1 MSPFVKLCQYV
12 GNEWAEFQYFTH
24 RMTVTKRL
32 KKSLPIEVVGRI
44 TRKTDDDEGLRS
56 TCPAVVGVIGRN
68 PFYKRKSLPDELEVS
83 VFWGQN
89 WPRQNYLFAR
99 SEIGMTMAI
108 LSTVMIWRELK
119 QQWVDTGVSFGHLEL
134 GAKCSGEV
142 RTLDSLF
149 LKMSNSQFD
158 YVWHQKR
165 IPVIMRR
172 TGKGQEDPCLLGF
185 CSTET
190 NREWLRN
197 KRRTA
202 PVWNSKQKILGTAE
216 SLVQRFRKP
225 VLRSDTARS
234 ISFNHIVSRRSAL
247 PRV

>member
-1 MSPFVKLCQYV
+1 
-12 GNEWAEFQYFTH
+12 
-24 RMTVTKRL
+24 
-32 KKSLPIEVVGRI
+32 
-44 TRKTDDDEGLRS
+44 
-56 TCPAVVGVIGRN
+56 
-68 PFYKRKSLPDELEVS
+68 
-83 VFWGQN
+83 
-89 WPRQNYLFAR
+89 
-99 SEIGMTMAI
+99 MTMAI

-134 GAKCSGEV
+134 GTKCSGEV

-172 TGKGQEDPCLLGF
+172 TGKGQHLLARLPY
-185 CSTET
+185 TET

-202 PVWNSKQKILGTAE
+202 PVWNSSKKYWELPKAWFNDFVNRSLERYGKVYIIQPYREQEKCAPACMNAIGHECQCSCMGQNHGAGNDGTWFEVSETFATRW
-216 SLVQRFRKP
+216 SNLQIACR
-225 VLRSDTARS
+225 LLTAR
-234 ISFNHIVSRRSAL
+234 
-247 PRV
+247 